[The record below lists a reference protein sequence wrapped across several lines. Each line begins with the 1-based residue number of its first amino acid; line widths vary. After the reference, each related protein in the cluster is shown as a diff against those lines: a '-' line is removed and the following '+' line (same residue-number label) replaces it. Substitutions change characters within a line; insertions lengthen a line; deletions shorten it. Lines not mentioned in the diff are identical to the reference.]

1 MQFKFPRSFTW
12 GVAAAAPQIEG
23 AAFTDGKGESVWDRF
38 ARVPGKVANG
48 DTLDVAC
55 DHYHR
60 FKSDFALMRKL
71 GVKNYRLSLAW
82 PRIIP
87 DGHGAVNPKGLAFYD
102 RLLDAMLAE
111 GITPWVTMF
120 HWDLPQALEDRGG
133 WRVRSTAE
141 AFGRYAD
148 TIVRAYGDRVK
159 HWITL
164 NEMRCFTVLAYG
176 DTIRPPGV
184 IESAKIVNQTYHHA
198 ILAHGHG
205 VRAVREH
212 GGRGARV
219 GLSDDSTIT
228 VPFTETDADIA
239 AARTA
244 FTELNIRSIDPIFR
258 GGYSSAYHRITGCN
272 RAETQKHD
280 FDLISLPTDF
290 FGFNIYT
297 GVFVRAG
304 RRGRPEQMPFPRGY
318 PAPENSWWLKLL
330 PRAMYWGPQHIKE
343 LYGPKAIY
351 VTENGAGYDDDPPV
365 NGEVIDLHRREY
377 IRQCLVELHRTMA
390 DGAPVRGYFLWS
402 FMDNFEWLDG
412 YSRRFGICY
421 TDYAT
426 QKRIPKLSARW
437 YAEVMRLNQLI

>member
-1 MQFKFPRSFTW
+1 MAYKFPRNFTW

-38 ARVPGKVANG
+38 ARIPGKIANG

-60 FKSDFALMRKL
+60 YKQDFALMRKL

-82 PRIIP
+82 PRVFP
-87 DGHGAVNPKGLAFYD
+87 DGRGAVNPKGVAFYD
-102 RLLDAMLAE
+102 RLIDAMLAE
-111 GITPWVTMF
+111 GIQPYVTMF
-120 HWDLPQALEDRGG
+120 HWDLPQALEDIGG
-133 WRVRSTAE
+133 WRSRETAD
-141 AFGRYAD
+141 AFGVYAD
-148 TIVRAYGDRVK
+148 TIVKAYGDRVK

-184 IESAKIVNQTYHHA
+184 VESTQVINQTYHHA
-198 ILAHGHG
+198 LLSHGHG

-212 GGRGARV
+212 GRRGSQV
-219 GLSDDSTIT
+219 GITDDSTIA
-228 VPFTETDADIA
+228 VPFTETRDDIA
-239 AARTA
+239 AAREK
-244 FTELNIRSIDPIFR
+244 FVELNCRSIDPIFR
-258 GGYSSAYHRITGCN
+258 GEYSSVYHRLYGKD
-272 RAETQKHD
+272 RARVESGD

-304 RRGRPEQMPFPRGY
+304 RRGKPEQLPFPKGY

-330 PRAMYWGPQHIKE
+330 PRAMYWGPQHVTH
-343 LYGPKAIY
+343 LYKPKAIY
-351 VTENGAGYDDDPPV
+351 ITENGAGYDDEPPV
-365 NGEVIDLHRREY
+365 NGEVLDLHRLEY
-377 IRQCLVELHRTMA
+377 VRQCLTELHRTIQ

-402 FMDNFEWLDG
+402 FMDNFEWVDG
-412 YSRRFGICY
+412 YARRFGICY
-421 TDYAT
+421 TDYKT
-426 QKRIPKLSARW
+426 MKRTPKLSAHW
-437 YAEVMRLNQLI
+437 YSQVTRLNRLI